1 MKQLL
6 ERQRKEKS
14 MKTFALQILLFTTIE
29 NFKKVG
35 AKFHGV
41 ELYKT
46 KDGRGVKLPDNLLE
60 GHDAQPRH

>member
-6 ERQRKEKS
+6 ERQLKEES
-14 MKTFALQILLFTTIE
+14 MKTFALQILRLTTIE
-29 NFKKVG
+29 SFKKIS

-60 GHDAQPRH
+60 GHDAQQRH